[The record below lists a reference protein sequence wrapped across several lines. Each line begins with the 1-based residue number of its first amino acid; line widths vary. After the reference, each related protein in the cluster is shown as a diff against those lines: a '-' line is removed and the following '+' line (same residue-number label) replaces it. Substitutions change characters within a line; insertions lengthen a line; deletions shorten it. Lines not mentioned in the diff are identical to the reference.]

1 MSELI
6 VLDPA
11 PEEWL
16 SEERKNR
23 FLSELGATAPLL
35 QEMNVLDNVLNH
47 WIRRELAGGAVDSE
61 ACLRWARTQWG
72 HRLESLFLQ
81 QKQDLDQV
89 SCKLLR
95 VVHPGLATEIYH
107 RLLNQESSFEQLS
120 MQFGVGPERFHG
132 GLLKLQYVKDLP
144 KGLGKLLIHLNDG
157 ELMKPLQFANK
168 FVVIQL
174 IQRVSAVF
182 DESTKQLLLSNELQK
197 WIQGM
202 SSCMK
207 AQLGLPNA

>member
-16 SEERKNR
+16 SDERKNR
-23 FLSELGATAPLL
+23 LVSELGASAPLL
-35 QEMNVLDNVLNH
+35 REVDALNTVLNH
-47 WIRRELAGGAVDSE
+47 WIRRELAGDAINSE
-61 ACLRWARTQWG
+61 ACLDWAQSQWG

-95 VVHPGLATEIYH
+95 VVHPGLATELYH
-107 RLLNQESSFEQLS
+107 RLLNQEASFEQLS

-132 GLLKLQYVKDLP
+132 GFLKMQYVKDLP
-144 KGLGKLLIHLNDG
+144 KGLGKLIFHLNDG

-174 IQRVSAVF
+174 IQRVPAVF
-182 DESTKQLLLSNELQK
+182 DDPTKQLLLSNELQN

-202 SSCMK
+202 SGCME

>member
-6 VLDPA
+6 TLDPA

-16 SEERKNR
+16 SDERKNR
-23 FLSELGATAPLL
+23 LLSELGASAPLL
-35 QEMNVLDNVLNH
+35 QEADVLDTVLKH
-47 WIRRELAGGAVDSE
+47 WIRRELGPISSDSDS
-61 ACLRWARTQWG
+61 CLLWARDQWG

-89 SCKLLR
+89 TCKLLR
-95 VVHPGLATEIYH
+95 VAHPGLATEIYH
-107 RLLNQESSFEQLS
+107 RLLNQEASFEQLS

-132 GLLKLQYVKDLP
+132 GLLKRQYVKDLP
-144 KGLGKLLIHLNDG
+144 KGLGQLLVHLDNG
-157 ELMKPLQFANK
+157 ELMKPLKFSNK
-168 FVVIQL
+168 FVVLQL
-174 IQRVSAVF
+174 IERIAAVF
-182 DESTKQLLLSNELQK
+182 DESTKQLLLSKELQN

-202 SSCMK
+202 SGCLR

>member
-16 SEERKNR
+16 SDERKNR
-23 FLSELGATAPLL
+23 LVSELGASALL
-35 QEMNVLDNVLNH
+35 LREVDVLDTVLSY
-47 WIRRELAGGAVDSE
+47 WIRRELAGDAVDSE
-61 ACLRWARTQWG
+61 ACLDWAHKQWG

-95 VVHPGLATEIYH
+95 VVHPGLATELYH
-107 RLLNQESSFEQLS
+107 RLLNQEASFEQLS

-132 GLLKLQYVKDLP
+132 GFLKMQYVKDLP
-144 KGLGKLLIHLNDG
+144 KGLGKLIFHLNDG

-174 IQRVSAVF
+174 IQRVPAVF
-182 DESTKQLLLSNELQK
+182 DDPTKQLLLSNELQN

-202 SSCMK
+202 SGCME

>member
-16 SEERKNR
+16 SDERKNR
-23 FLSELGATAPLL
+23 LMSELGASAPLL
-35 QEMNVLDNVLNH
+35 KEADVFEAVLNH
-47 WIRRELAGGAVDSE
+47 WIRRELTGDAVDSD
-61 ACLRWARTQWG
+61 ACLDWARKQWG

-81 QKQDLDQV
+81 KKQDLDQV

-95 VVHPGLATEIYH
+95 VAHPGLAMEIYH
-107 RLLNQESSFEQLS
+107 RLLNKEASFEQLS

-132 GLLKLQYVKDLP
+132 GLLKMQYVKDLP
-144 KGLGKLLIHLNDG
+144 KGLGKLLVHLDDG

-182 DESTKQLLLSNELQK
+182 DDSTKQLLLSNELQN

-202 SSCMK
+202 SGRME

>member
-16 SEERKNR
+16 SDERKNR
-23 FLSELGATAPLL
+23 LVSELGTSALL
-35 QEMNVLDNVLNH
+35 LREVDVLDRVLSY
-47 WIRRELAGGAVDSE
+47 WIRRELAGDSVDSE
-61 ACLRWARTQWG
+61 ACLDWAHTQWG

-95 VVHPGLATEIYH
+95 VTHPGLATEIYH
-107 RLLNQESSFEQLS
+107 RLLNQEASFEQLS

-132 GLLKLQYVKDLP
+132 GLLKMQYVKDLP
-144 KGLGKLLIHLNDG
+144 KGLGKLLVHLDDG
-157 ELMKPLQFANK
+157 ELMKPLQFSNK

-182 DESTKQLLLSNELQK
+182 DDSTKKLLLSNELQN

-202 SSCMK
+202 SGCME

>member
-1 MSELI
+1 MSEMI

-16 SEERKNR
+16 SDERKNR
-23 FLSELGATAPLL
+23 LVSELGSSAPIL
-35 QEMNVLDNVLNH
+35 QEAGVLDTVLNH

-61 ACLRWARTQWG
+61 ACLNWSRTQWG

-95 VVHPGLATEIYH
+95 VSHPGLATEIYH
-107 RLLNQESSFEQLS
+107 RLLNQEASFEQLS

-132 GLLKLQYVKDLP
+132 GLLKMKYVKDLP
-144 KGLGKLLIHLNDG
+144 KGLGKLLVHLDDG
-157 ELMKPLQFANK
+157 ELMKPLQFSNK

-182 DESTKQLLLSNELQK
+182 DDSTKKLLLSNELQN

-202 SSCMK
+202 SGCME
-207 AQLGLPNA
+207 AQLGFPNA

>member
-16 SEERKNR
+16 SDERKNR
-23 FLSELGATAPLL
+23 LVSEIGASAPLL
-35 QEMNVLDNVLNH
+35 HEVNVLDTVLNY
-47 WIRRELAGGAVDSE
+47 WIRRELAGDAVDSD
-61 ACLRWARTQWG
+61 ACLDWARKQWG

-81 QKQDLDQV
+81 KKQDLDQV

-95 VVHPGLATEIYH
+95 VAHPGLAMEIYH
-107 RLLNQESSFEQLS
+107 RLLNKEASFEQLS

-132 GLLKLQYVKDLP
+132 GLLKMQYVKDLP
-144 KGLGKLLIHLNDG
+144 KGLGKLLVHLDDG

-182 DESTKQLLLSNELQK
+182 DDSTKQLLLSNELQN

-202 SSCMK
+202 SGRME

>member
-1 MSELI
+1 MSEMI

-16 SEERKNR
+16 SDERKNR
-23 FLSELGATAPLL
+23 LVSELGSSAPIL
-35 QEMNVLDNVLNH
+35 QEAGVLDTVLNH
-47 WIRRELAGGAVDSE
+47 WIRRELAGAAVDSE
-61 ACLRWARTQWG
+61 ACLHWARTQWG

-95 VVHPGLATEIYH
+95 VAHPGLATEIYH
-107 RLLNQESSFEQLS
+107 RLLNQEASFEQLS

-132 GLLKLQYVKDLP
+132 GVLKLQYVKDLP
-144 KGLGKLLIHLNDG
+144 QGLGKLLAHLDGG
-157 ELMKPLQFANK
+157 ELMKPLKFANK

-182 DESTKQLLLSNELQK
+182 DDSTKQLLLSKELQN

-202 SSCMK
+202 SGCMK

>member
-1 MSELI
+1 MSEMI

-16 SEERKNR
+16 SDERKNR
-23 FLSELGATAPLL
+23 LLSELGSSAPIL
-35 QEMNVLDNVLNH
+35 QEAGVLDTVLNH

-61 ACLRWARTQWG
+61 ACLLWSRTQWG

-95 VVHPGLATEIYH
+95 VAHPGLAMEIYH
-107 RLLNQESSFEQLS
+107 RLLNQEASFEQLS

-132 GLLKLQYVKDLP
+132 GVLKLQYVKDLP
-144 KGLGKLLIHLNDG
+144 QGLGKLLAHLDGG
-157 ELMKPLQFANK
+157 ELMKPLKFANK

-182 DESTKQLLLSNELQK
+182 DDSTKQLLLSKELQN

-202 SSCMK
+202 SGCMK

>member
-1 MSELI
+1 MSEMI

-16 SEERKNR
+16 SDERKNR
-23 FLSELGATAPLL
+23 LLSELGSSAPIL
-35 QEMNVLDNVLNH
+35 QEAGVLDTVLNH

-61 ACLRWARTQWG
+61 ACLLWSRTQWG

-95 VVHPGLATEIYH
+95 VAHPGLATEIYH
-107 RLLNQESSFEQLS
+107 RLLNQEASFEQLS

-132 GLLKLQYVKDLP
+132 GVLKLQYVKDLP
-144 KGLGKLLIHLNDG
+144 QGLGKLLAHLDGG
-157 ELMKPLQFANK
+157 ELMKPLKFANK

-182 DESTKQLLLSNELQK
+182 DDSTKQLLLSKELQN

-202 SSCMK
+202 SGCMK

>member
-1 MSELI
+1 MSEMI

-16 SEERKNR
+16 SDERKNR
-23 FLSELGATAPLL
+23 LVSELGSSASLL
-35 QEMNVLDNVLNH
+35 IEADVLESVLNH
-47 WIRRELAGGAVDSE
+47 WIRREMAGGAVDSE
-61 ACLRWARTQWG
+61 ACLHWSRTQWG

-95 VVHPGLATEIYH
+95 VAHPGLATEIYH
-107 RLLNQESSFEQLS
+107 RLLNQEASFEQLS

-132 GLLKLQYVKDLP
+132 GVLKLQYVKDLP
-144 KGLGKLLIHLNDG
+144 QGLGKLLAHLDGG
-157 ELMKPLQFANK
+157 ELMKPLKFANK
-168 FVVIQL
+168 FVIIQL

-182 DESTKQLLLSNELQK
+182 DDSTKQLLLSKELQN

-202 SSCMK
+202 SGCMK